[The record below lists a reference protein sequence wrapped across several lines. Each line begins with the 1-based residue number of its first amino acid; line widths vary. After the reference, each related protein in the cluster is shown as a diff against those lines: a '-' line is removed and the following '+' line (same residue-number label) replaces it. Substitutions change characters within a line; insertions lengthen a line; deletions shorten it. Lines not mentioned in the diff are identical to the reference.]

1 VAKPELGTKRL
12 CPNCGAKYYD
22 LNRNPILCPRC
33 SAPFDPHVVMKA
45 RPAAAVVEEEEEE
58 EIEDEAALTPE
69 FVPLEEAEDADGDDV
84 PEIEDPEIEDDAEA
98 DDTFLE
104 PEDEDEG
111 DVSDIIGDVD
121 SEEDR

>member
-1 VAKPELGTKRL
+1 MAKPELGTKRL

-22 LNRNPILCPRC
+22 LNRSPIVCPRC
-33 SAPFDPHVVMKA
+33 AAPFDPHLVAKA
-45 RPAAAVVEEEEEE
+45 RPAAAVVDEEEEEL
-58 EIEDEAALTPE
+58 EDEAGLTPE
-69 FVPLEEAEDADGDDV
+69 FVPLEDAEDADGDDV
-84 PEIEDPEIEDDAEA
+84 PDIEDPEIVDDAEE

-121 SEEDR
+121 SEEER